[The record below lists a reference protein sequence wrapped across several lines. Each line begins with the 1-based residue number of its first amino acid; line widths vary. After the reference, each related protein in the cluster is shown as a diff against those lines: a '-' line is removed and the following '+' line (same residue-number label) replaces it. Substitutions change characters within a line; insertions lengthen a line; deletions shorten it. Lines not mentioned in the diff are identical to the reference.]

1 MLSELDLLT
10 RELYTIADA
19 ARITRVPETTVA
31 WWLKGRDHHEPVL
44 RSKSEADLR
53 VRWGDL
59 VSISFLAQLRQTG
72 VRLQSIRDYVLRMRE
87 TTSQAF
93 PLARRDVLTN
103 GPNLAWK
110 VEDGFED
117 TTGHVFDEA
126 KYLTPFLRR
135 IEFDS
140 GGIALV
146 MTPSREHP
154 RVKVHPLLH
163 FGAPQIDGFSTKPL
177 ADVVRADLAAIRRA
191 RGDVDVP
198 EVEREIAR
206 DYGIPVAG
214 LREAVD
220 FETNYMEAMSVAA

>member
-10 RELYTIADA
+10 RELHTIADA

-31 WWLKGRDHHEPVL
+31 WWLKGRDHYDPVL
-44 RSKSEADLR
+44 RDRDEADLD

-59 VSISFLAQLRQTG
+59 VSITFLAQLRDRG
-72 VRLQSIRDYVLRMRE
+72 VRLQSIRDYVSHMRE
-87 TTSQAF
+87 TTSLAF
-93 PLARRDVLTN
+93 PLARREVLTN

-126 KYLTPFLRR
+126 KYITPFLRR
-135 IEFDS
+135 IDFNSE
-140 GGIALV
+140 GIALV
-146 MTPSREHP
+146 MTPSRAHP
-154 RVKVHPLLH
+154 HVKVHPLLH

-177 ADVVRADLAAIRRA
+177 ADVVRADIAAIHRA
-191 RGDVDVP
+191 RGEVDVP
-198 EVEREIAR
+198 SVEREIAR
-206 DYGIPVAG
+206 DYGMPVAA

-220 FETNYMEAMSVAA
+220 FESNHMERTPIAA